1 MNDSIEKSI
10 LNQMWIYTAALKTI
24 LFLKLTDKYAAQFD
38 QTIDNL
44 QTSAHMLLMETRR
57 QEKEL
62 KMSVNVKA

>member
-1 MNDSIEKSI
+1 
-10 LNQMWIYTAALKTI
+10 MWIYTAALKTI